1 MSGGDGYFVG
11 GAADAYDDILVPAM
25 FDPWAARVAALLG
38 EGGDTVFD
46 VACGTG
52 VLPPHLIDAGWMRVV
67 GADPSVSMLERAAER
82 TPEAEFVVGAA
93 EDLPFDDA
101 EADAIA
107 CSFGLMFMDDP
118 SAALAEMARVTRQ
131 GGRMVVS
138 TWGHVDDC
146 PGFEGIITA
155 IEAHSG
161 GKATELLRTAFG
173 MGDPDEL
180 AEIADDAGLDAVR
193 VSVHSVDAEFDS
205 LADIAEAYCTSLA
218 IGNPTEAPALEAELA
233 RTMAP
238 WMRGDTVAFPVSG
251 LILEA
256 RA

>member
-1 MSGGDGYFVG
+1 MAEGDNYFVG

-25 FDPWAARVAALLG
+25 FDPWAARVTALLG
-38 EGGDTVFD
+38 EPGDTVID

-67 GADPSVSMLERAAER
+67 GADPAEAMLHRAAER
-82 TPEAEFVVGAA
+82 TPEAEFVMAGA
-93 EDLPFDDA
+93 EDLPFADG

-107 CSFGLMFMDDP
+107 CSFGLMFMDDQ
-118 SAALAEMARVTRQ
+118 SAALAEMARVTRP
-131 GGRMVVS
+131 GGPMVVS
-138 TWGHVDDC
+138 TWGYVDDC
-146 PGFEGIITA
+146 PGMAGIIAA
-155 IEAHSG
+155 IEANSG
-161 GKATELLRTAFG
+161 SKATELLRTAFS

-180 AEIADDAGLDAVR
+180 AEIADDAGLE
-193 VSVHSVDAEFDS
+193 SVHAAMHSIDVEFDS

-218 IGNPTEAPALEAELA
+218 INDPTEAPALEAELA

-238 WMRGDTVAFPVSG
+238 FMRGESVAFPLTGV
-251 LILEA
+251 ILQA

>member
-38 EGGDTVFD
+38 EPGDAVLD
-46 VACGTG
+46 IACGTG
-52 VLPPHLIDAGWMRVV
+52 VLLPYLVDAGWTRVV
-67 GADPSVSMLERAAER
+67 GVDPSDSMLGRAGER
-82 TPEAEFVVGAA
+82 TPEAEFVQAGA

-101 EADAIA
+101 EADAVA
-107 CSFGLMFMDDP
+107 SSFGLMFMDDP
-118 SAALAEMARVTRQ
+118 SAALAEMARVTRP

-146 PGFEGIITA
+146 PGFAGIVAA
-155 IEAHSG
+155 IESLKG
-161 GKATELLRTAFG
+161 GRATELLRTAFS

-193 VSVHSVDAEFDS
+193 VTSHTIDAEFDS
-205 LADIAEAYCTSLA
+205 LADIAQAYCTSLA
-218 IGNPTEAPALEAELA
+218 IGDPSEAGALEGELA
-233 RTMAP
+233 RTMGP
-238 WMRGDTVAFPVSG
+238 WMRGESVAFPVSG
-251 LILEA
+251 LILQA